1 MKIGYKPNLWHLMKL
16 IDRNGL
22 TDLVERTGH
31 RGDRIMNIIMVMSL
45 FHCPMCASPASLEEF
60 MVSETMFRQGHIAT
74 YAQCLRCNSLVRTSV
89 LPPQSLLYPDNYYSL
104 SRDAESA
111 LSGPMRHWLCT
122 RLAKSTFS
130 ESAAFIKLLRLFA
143 PIREL
148 RTVCQMLLSINFAS
162 HKRNINAILDVG
174 TGSGYLPFILSR
186 NGRQVL
192 GIDPFSAREWSSG
205 TCKIRKLSINELT
218 EKFDLIMFH
227 HSLEHISDPGETLN
241 TAASLLNNDGVIV
254 IRIPKCDSEAW
265 RIYGPDWFQ
274 IDAPRHEFIPS
285 NEGMHLL
292 VGSQNLRIVHQ
303 YDDST
308 SAQFWL
314 SNIVAKGLSLM
325 NPNKQFEKFRADD
338 SSLYL
343 KVSHVLR
350 TRSANRKANG
360 DQTVLIVTRD
370 SISSTNK
377 TNSNSDAV

>member
-1 MKIGYKPNLWHLMKL
+1 
-16 IDRNGL
+16 
-22 TDLVERTGH
+22 
-31 RGDRIMNIIMVMSL
+31 MV
-45 FHCPMCASPASLEEF
+45 C
-60 MVSETMFRQGHIAT
+60 ETMFRQGHVAT
-74 YAQCLRCNSLVRTSV
+74 YAQCSRCRSLVRTSE

-111 LSGPMRHWLCT
+111 LSGPLRQWLCT
-122 RLAKSTFS
+122 RLVKSTFG
-130 ESAAFIKLLRLFA
+130 ELAIFIKLLRMFA

-148 RTVCQMLLSINFAS
+148 RTVCQMLLSINSAS
-162 HKRNINAILDVG
+162 QKGNINSILDVG

-186 NGRQVL
+186 DGRQVL

-241 TAASLLNNDGVIV
+241 TAASLLNNNGAIV

-265 RIYGPDWFQ
+265 RVYGPNWFQ

-285 NEGMHLL
+285 NEGMQLL
-292 VGSQNLRIVHQ
+292 LRSQNLRIVHQ

-308 SAQFWL
+308 TTQFWL
-314 SNIVAKGLSLM
+314 SNLVAKGLSLM
-325 NPNKQFEKFRADD
+325 NSDRQFAKFRTDD

-343 KVSHVLR
+343 KALHVFR
-350 TRSANRKANG
+350 TRSANRKADG
-360 DQTVLIVTRD
+360 DQTVLVVVRD
-370 SISSTNK
+370 SISRTHETNGP
-377 TNSNSDAV
+377 SEAA